1 LGNLH
6 LGQLHDGAQFS
17 SDAEPGM
24 TSSPSIL
31 PPHISHLPGLTD
43 YENGISA
50 IDADYLRPGLA
61 AIHLIVENGK
71 AALVDTGTSS
81 SVPGVLEVLQK
92 KNLAPADVA
101 YVLVTHIHLDHA
113 GGAGEFMRHL
123 PNAKLVVHPRGA
135 RHMADPARLVASAMT
150 VYGEAEFKRMY
161 GDIHPIEASR
171 IIEAPDEFRLDF
183 NGRPLLFLD
192 TPGHARHHYC
202 IFDEQSNS
210 FFTGDTFGLSYRE
223 FDVDGMEFVFPTTTP
238 VQFDPVAAHASLD
251 RLMSYNP
258 SYAFLTH
265 YGRIAHLARHANEL
279 HGLIEAHV
287 SIARK
292 LRDMPDRHAALVEEL
307 GELLLRRVV
316 AHGCKL
322 TEERIHSLL
331 RLDIEL
337 NAQGL
342 ENWLDHSEGKG

>member
-1 LGNLH
+1 MPMKNGASAPIAAQAETSASSAH
-6 LGQLHDGAQFS
+6 QPHPIGTPAVIDHDF
-17 SDAEPGM
+17 
-24 TSSPSIL
+24 
-31 PPHISHLPGLTD
+31 
-43 YENGISA
+43 GIST

-61 AIHLIVENGK
+61 AIHLVVENGK

-81 SVPGVLEVLQK
+81 SVPGVLEVLRK
-92 KNLAPADVA
+92 KNLTPEDVA
-101 YVLVTHIHLDHA
+101 YVFVTHIHLDHA
-113 GGAGEFMRHL
+113 GGAGEFIHHL

-135 RHMADPARLVASAMT
+135 RHMADPARLIASAMT
-150 VYGEAEFKRMY
+150 VYGETEFKRMY
-161 GDIHPIEASR
+161 GVIRPVDASR

-202 IFDEQSNS
+202 IFDQQSES

-238 VQFDPVAAHASLD
+238 VQFDPAAAHVSLD

-258 SYAFLTH
+258 SCAFLTH
-265 YGRIAHLARHANEL
+265 YGRIGHLARHAGEL
-279 HGLIEAHV
+279 HDLIDAHV
-287 SIARK
+287 SIAKR
-292 LRDMPDRHAALVEEL
+292 LRDLPDRHAALVEEI
-307 GELLLRRVV
+307 GEMLLRGIA

-322 TEERIHSLL
+322 PEEEIRNLL
-331 RLDIEL
+331 RLDVEL

-342 ENWLDHSEGKG
+342 ENWLDHSSRNN

>member
-1 LGNLH
+1 MGNLR
-6 LGQLHDGAQFS
+6 LGRLHDDARSS
-17 SDAEPGM
+17 SDVEPGM
-24 TSSPSIL
+24 TSSLSIL
-31 PPHISHLPGLTD
+31 PPHISRFPALTD
-43 YENGISA
+43 YEDGISA
-50 IDADYLRPGLA
+50 LDADYLRPGLA

-123 PNAKLVVHPRGA
+123 PNARLVVHPRGA
-135 RHMADPARLVASAMT
+135 RHMADPARLVASAMS

-161 GDIHPIEASR
+161 GDIHPIDASR

-223 FDVDGMEFVFPTTTP
+223 FDVNGMEFVFPTTTP

-265 YGRIAHLARHANEL
+265 YGRIAHLPRHADEL
-279 HGLIEAHV
+279 HGLIDAHV

-292 LRDMPDRHAALVEEL
+292 LRDVPDNHAALVDEL
-307 GELLLRRVV
+307 GELLLRRII

-322 TEERIHSLL
+322 TEETIRSLL
-331 RLDIEL
+331 KLDVEL

>member
-1 LGNLH
+1 
-6 LGQLHDGAQFS
+6 
-17 SDAEPGM
+17 M

-31 PPHISHLPGLTD
+31 PPHISHLPSLTD

-61 AIHLIVENGK
+61 AIHLIVENGQ

-81 SVPGVLEVLQK
+81 SVPRVLEVLQK
-92 KNLAPADVA
+92 KNLAPSDVA
-101 YVLVTHIHLDHA
+101 YIFVTHIHLDHA

-161 GDIHPIEASR
+161 GDIHPIDANR
-171 IIEAPDEFRLDF
+171 IIEARDEFRLDF
-183 NGRPLLFLD
+183 NGRRLLFLD

-265 YGRIAHLARHANEL
+265 YGRIAHLASHANEL
-279 HGLIEAHV
+279 HDLIDAHV

-292 LRDMPDRHAALVEEL
+292 LRDVPDRHAALVEEL
-307 GELLLRRVV
+307 DELLLRRVV

-322 TEERIHSLL
+322 TEERIRSLL
-331 RLDIEL
+331 RLDVEL